1 MSKKRVIAIIVF
13 AAVVV
18 AAFVAANSIN
28 LVEFLQELHG

>member
-18 AAFVAANSIN
+18 AAFVSANSIDFIG
-28 LVEFLQELHG
+28 FLRDLHG